1 MREIRVEAEKKQKS
15 KLISGSDYKLLRRI
29 MQYAGPYKKQF
40 YYSAVLAVLLS
51 VLGPLRPYLVELTV
65 DKYILT
71 NDMNGLIIIS
81 LISLVVLVAESFCR
95 YYFLYTT
102 NWLGQSVVKN
112 LRIKIFGHIIGSGL
126 GYFDK
131 TPVGIST
138 TRTINDLETINSVF
152 TEGIIQIIADLL
164 TILFVLAF
172 MFYTNWRLALICMV
186 SFPLII
192 YATYVFKEG
201 IKSTFQTVRTAVAQL
216 NSFLQERITGMK
228 IVQLFNAESVEYE
241 NFKKINNEHRRA
253 QVKSVWYYS
262 IFFPVVEIIVAL
274 AISLMVWR
282 GAHNVIEGKAT
293 IGEIMGFLLY
303 LNLLFRP
310 LRMLA
315 DKFNTLQMGVVSG
328 ERVFKILDNQAIT
341 ENTGNNKSVIKGKIN
356 FDHVWF
362 AYKDE
367 DWVLK
372 DVNFSIRQNETL
384 AIVGATGAGKSSI
397 ISLLSRFYDIQKGSI
412 KIDDAAIHEYDLS
425 SLRGQIGLVLQDV
438 FLFSGSV
445 YENISLRN
453 YHITRQEVIEAAKM
467 LGAHEFIM
475 KLPGGYDY
483 NVMERGATLSLGQ
496 RQLISFVRA
505 MVFNPKILILDE
517 ATSSV
522 DLETEQVIQ
531 NAIEN
536 LVTHRTSIIIAH
548 RLSTIQKADRI
559 LVLDKGEVKEE
570 GTHEELLR
578 INGYYKKLYEMQF
591 VKNLDAV

>member
-1 MREIRVEAEKKQKS
+1 
-15 KLISGSDYKLLRRI
+15 
-29 MQYAGPYKKQF
+29 MQ
-40 YYSAVLAVLLS
+40 
-51 VLGPLRPYLVELTV
+51 
-65 DKYILT
+65 
-71 NDMNGLIIIS
+71 GLIIIS
-81 LISLVVLVAESFCR
+81 LVSLFVLVAEAFCR

-112 LRIKIFGHIIGSGL
+112 LRIKIFGHIIGSNL

-172 MFYTNWRLALICMV
+172 MFYTNLRLALVCLI

-216 NSFLQERITGMK
+216 NTFLQERITGMK
-228 IVQLFNAESVEYE
+228 IVQLFNAEDAEYD
-241 NFKKINNEHRRA
+241 NFKKINNEHKKA
-253 QVKSVWYYS
+253 QIKSVWYYS
-262 IFFPVVEIIVAL
+262 IFFPVVEVIVAL

-328 ERVFKILDNQAIT
+328 DRVFKILDNEDVT
-341 ENTGNNKSVIKGKIN
+341 EKAGNNISIIRGEIK
-356 FDHVWF
+356 FEHVWF
-362 AYKDE
+362 AYKDH

-372 DVNFSIRQNETL
+372 NVNFSIGQNETL

-397 ISLLSRFYDIQKGSI
+397 ISLLSRFYDIQQGAI
-412 KIDDAAIHEYDLS
+412 TIDGIHIHDFDLTK
-425 SLRGQIGLVLQDV
+425 LRSQIGLVLQDV

-453 YHITRQEVIEAAKM
+453 YHITRQEVEAAAKM

-505 MVFNPKILILDE
+505 LVFNPKILILDE

-559 LVLDKGEVKEE
+559 LVLDKGEVKEI
-570 GTHEELLR
+570 GSHEELLQ
-578 INGYYKKLYEMQF
+578 IDGYYKKLYQMQF
-591 VKNLDAV
+591 VKNADFV